1 MMHHKFCLIDK
12 EDPELAKLLF
22 GSLNFTTQALTANFD
37 SFIITNNQSILKKYS
52 DEFEDLWTEFRQL

>member
-22 GSLNFTTQALTANFD
+22 GSLNFTTQALTKNFD
-37 SFIITNNQSILKKYS
+37 TFIITNNHNILDRFS
-52 DEFEDLWTEFRQL
+52 EEFEELWEEF